1 MSVLIPQQSGR
12 STTVERPA
20 AAYSTSAQMTAW
32 KVVGWLGLAYFI
44 MALIDMGLGWYPA
57 RFGSPEWEF
66 GTISAT
72 VSGLAIP
79 TLALYLML
87 GAAIALE
94 RTTAAKVVAVVMIV
108 FALALPTLGIFYLTN
123 VPLALRSTATND
135 VAHFGMKKAI
145 VKSLALFAGYEVL
158 YVIGA
163 IKGFR
168 RRPSV

>member
-1 MSVLIPQQSGR
+1 M
-12 STTVERPA
+12 
-20 AAYSTSAQMTAW
+20 
-32 KVVGWLGLAYFI
+32 VVSPFGLTLLFAV
-44 MALIDMGLGWYPA
+44 A
-57 RFGSPEWEF
+57 RF
-66 GTISAT
+66 
-72 VSGLAIP
+72 VVIP
-79 TLALYLML
+79 V
-87 GAAIALE
+87 
-94 RTTAAKVVAVVMIV
+94 AAKVVAVVMIV